1 MKLIARYSELC
12 AVLLLLLSLYIIFYF
27 YIQIVVIDGP
37 LGGGGSG
44 SNRAGEVDDLLLR
57 LQRPPSSLRSS
68 NSNII
73 HRHNNNHNHNHF
85 INQLS
90 SQRITIK
97 PFIGLN
103 DELHYYNLG
112 RGTTTATSST
122 IITPSSKGSSSS
134 SVHNNS
140 NTARNTN
147 ATTTTTIATTVASNS
162 TTNSQRQRR
171 RRVLIISAAPRTKKH
186 LIALWSSLECFTL
199 DVDHVV
205 VSAPTW
211 SKPILERFLSKVM
224 TSIPRFSSGEV
235 SLDGLVS
242 KNDRYDVGLWCDALS
257 YMDGVESSSSTTP
270 NNDDDEDEIEGLS
283 SYDEIGLINDSVF
296 ALREYTS
303 ILDSIQERNVSMTSL
318 SYSLIHPNGYG
329 SEHYWLESV
338 WRGFSKEG
346 IQTFIDYSCRPKATD
361 PLYCP
366 TKMWGRKGC
375 IVENFERQMSRQFP
389 KEKTYGLFPSDVPT
403 NMISWWTN
411 SFHSWVR
418 HPPYW
423 NKLVTEQNFPVSKVN
438 WKGMIDSIND
448 PRLKT
453 CTKFLVGNNNN
464 SNGSDGDGDGDGD
477 GDDEERLLSSW
488 LNGFDFSLA
497 KAAI

>member
-1 MKLIARYSELC
+1 MKLTARYSELC
-12 AVLLLLLSLYIIFYF
+12 AVLLVILSLYVIFYF

-37 LGGGGSG
+37 LGDGSG
-44 SNRAGEVDDLLLR
+44 RAGEVDDLLLR
-57 LQRPPSSLRSS
+57 QRFSSLL
-68 NSNII
+68 
-73 HRHNNNHNHNHF
+73 RHNNKNNDNHF
-85 INQLS
+85 FNS
-90 SQRITIK
+90 PSKRIIIQ
-97 PFIGLN
+97 PFIGSI
-103 DELHYYNLG
+103 
-112 RGTTTATSST
+112 ATSLT
-122 IITPSSKGSSSS
+122 IITSSSKSSSSS
-134 SVHNNS
+134 SVHNNT
-140 NTARNTN
+140 NTARNTT
-147 ATTTTTIATTVASNS
+147 ADTTTVVSNS
-162 TTNSQRQRR
+162 STSTNKRR

-257 YMDGVESSSSTTP
+257 YMDGESSSSSSSP
-270 NNDDDEDEIEGLS
+270 NNDEDDETEGLS

-303 ILDSIQERNVSMTSL
+303 ILDSIHERNVSMTSL

-329 SEHYWLESV
+329 PEHYWLESI

-366 TKMWGRKGC
+366 AKIWGRKGC

-389 KEKTYGLFPSDVPT
+389 KEKTYGIFPSDVPK
-403 NMISWWTN
+403 NMLSWTN
-411 SFHSWVR
+411 NFHSWVR

-423 NKLVTEQNFPVSKVN
+423 NKLVKEQNFPVSKVN
-438 WKGMIDSIND
+438 WKSMIDSIDD

-464 SNGSDGDGDGDGD
+464 NNNNGSDGDSD
-477 GDDEERLLSSW
+477 DDEQLSSW

-497 KAAI
+497 KDAI

>member
-1 MKLIARYSELC
+1 MKLTAARYSELC
-12 AVLLLLLSLYIIFYF
+12 AVLLVLLSLYVIFYF
-27 YIQIVVIDGP
+27 YIQIIVIDGA
-37 LGGGGSG
+37 LGRGSG
-44 SNRAGEVDDLLLR
+44 TADEVDDFLFR
-57 LQRPPSSLRSS
+57 QRSSSSLR
-68 NSNII
+68 
-73 HRHNNNHNHNHF
+73 HNNKNNHNHFFN
-85 INQLS
+85 S
-90 SQRITIK
+90 PSKRIIIQ
-97 PFIGLN
+97 PFIGSIFN
-103 DELHYYNLG
+103 DEIRHYNS
-112 RGTTTATSST
+112 RRRTTTAAASSST
-122 IITPSSKGSSSS
+122 IITSSSKGSSSS
-134 SVHNNS
+134 SSVHNNA
-140 NTARNTN
+140 NTARNTT
-147 ATTTTTIATTVASNS
+147 ADTTTVVSNS
-162 TTNSQRQRR
+162 STNTNSRRR

-257 YMDGVESSSSTTP
+257 YMDGELISSSSSL
-270 NNDDDEDEIEGLS
+270 NNDDDDEIEGLS

-303 ILDSIQERNVSMTSL
+303 ILDSIHERNVSMTSL

-329 SEHYWLESV
+329 PEHYWLESV

-346 IQTFIDYSCRPKATD
+346 IKTFIDYSCRPKATD

-389 KEKTYGLFPSDVPT
+389 KEKTYGIFPSDVPK
-403 NMISWWTN
+403 NMLSWTN
-411 SFHSWVR
+411 TFHSWVR

-423 NKLVTEQNFPVSKVN
+423 NKLVKEQNFPVSKVN

-448 PRLKT
+448 SRLKT

-464 SNGSDGDGDGDGD
+464 DGSG
-477 GDDEERLLSSW
+477 GDDDERLSSW

-497 KAAI
+497 KDAI